1 MTPPGAQAP
10 TSGAQTSL
18 QAKAV
23 WHNGKLVPFAE
34 ALIHVSSF
42 GLHYGLG
49 VFEGVRA
56 YRRHDG
62 RTAIFRLDEH
72 VTRLYQSA
80 AACEM
85 DVPFTSAVVKQACID
100 TLRANDLSEGYLR
113 PLVYTGAGALGMG
126 ARNNPIEVA
135 VLAWPWSGVLGAQ
148 AADQGVRAHISS
160 LIRAHVNSVMSKAK
174 IVGQYTASVL
184 VKRES
189 QRLGL
194 DEAIMLDAEG
204 RVTESSAQNV
214 FAVWEDGGKAQLFT
228 PPLELSILAGIT
240 RASVIA
246 LARDLGVPVVERSFT
261 RDMLY
266 TASEIFLTGTA
277 TEITPVRELD
287 GRPIGGGQPGP
298 VTRKIQQAFFAVAR
312 GPGDAH
318 PEWLTQL

>member
-1 MTPPGAQAP
+1 M
-10 TSGAQTSL
+10 

-23 WHNGKLVPFAE
+23 WQNGKLVPFAQ
-34 ALIHVSSF
+34 AVTHVSAF

-49 VFEGVRA
+49 VFEGVRG

-72 VTRLYQSA
+72 ITRLFQSA
-80 AACEM
+80 AVCEM
-85 DVPFTSAVVKQACID
+85 EVPFTPAVVKQACID
-100 TLRANDLSEGYLR
+100 TLRANDLDEGYLR

-126 ARNNPIEVA
+126 ARNNPIDVV
-135 VLAWPWSGVLGAQ
+135 VLAWPWSAVLGAQ
-148 AADQGVRAHISS
+148 AADKGVRAHISS

-204 RVTESSAQNV
+204 RVTEASAQNV
-214 FAVWEDGGKAQLFT
+214 FAVWQIGT
-228 PPLELSILAGIT
+228 SSCSPPRWSCPSWRGSPGTASSRWPATWASRWSSDRSPGTCST
-240 RASVIA
+240 R
-246 LARDLGVPVVERSFT
+246 
-261 RDMLY
+261 
-266 TASEIFLTGTA
+266 ASEIFLTGTA

-287 GRPIGGGQPGP
+287 GRAIGGGQPGP

-318 PEWLTQL
+318 PRMADQV

>member
-1 MTPPGAQAP
+1 MSAQP
-10 TSGAQTSL
+10 II

-23 WHNGKLVPFAE
+23 WQNGKLVPFGE
-34 ALIHVSSF
+34 ALTHVSAF

-49 VFEGVRA
+49 AFEGVRG

-72 VTRLYQSA
+72 ITRLYQSA

-85 DVPFTSAVVKQACID
+85 EVPFAPAVVKQACID
-100 TLRANDLSEGYLR
+100 TMRANDLDEGYLR

-126 ARNNPIEVA
+126 ARNNPIDVV
-135 VLAWPWSGVLGAQ
+135 VLAWPWSGILGAQ
-148 AADQGVRAHISS
+148 AAEKGVRAHISS

-214 FAVWEDGGKAQLFT
+214 FAMFQGQLFT

-240 RASVIA
+240 RDSVIA
-246 LARDLGVPVVERSFT
+246 LARDLGIPVVERSFT

-312 GPGDAH
+312 GPGDGH
-318 PEWLTQL
+318 PEWLSYV

>member
-1 MTPPGAQAP
+1 
-10 TSGAQTSL
+10 
-18 QAKAV
+18 
-23 WHNGKLVPFAE
+23 
-34 ALIHVSSF
+34 
-42 GLHYGLG
+42 
-49 VFEGVRA
+49 
-56 YRRHDG
+56 
-62 RTAIFRLDEH
+62 
-72 VTRLYQSA
+72 
-80 AACEM
+80 
-85 DVPFTSAVVKQACID
+85 
-100 TLRANDLSEGYLR
+100 
-113 PLVYTGAGALGMG
+113 
-126 ARNNPIEVA
+126 
-135 VLAWPWSGVLGAQ
+135 
-148 AADQGVRAHISS
+148 
-160 LIRAHVNSVMSKAK
+160 MSKAK

-214 FAVWEDGGKAQLFT
+214 FAVWEDGGRAQLFT

-246 LARDLGVPVVERSFT
+246 LGRELGIPVVERSFT

-266 TASEIFLTGTA
+266 SASEIFLTGTA

>member
-1 MTPPGAQAP
+1 
-10 TSGAQTSL
+10 
-18 QAKAV
+18 
-23 WHNGKLVPFAE
+23 
-34 ALIHVSSF
+34 
-42 GLHYGLG
+42 
-49 VFEGVRA
+49 
-56 YRRHDG
+56 
-62 RTAIFRLDEH
+62 
-72 VTRLYQSA
+72 
-80 AACEM
+80 M
-85 DVPFTSAVVKQACID
+85 DVPYTPAQVRQACID
-100 TLRANDLSEGYLR
+100 TLRANDLAEGYLR

-126 ARNNPIEVA
+126 ARNNPIDVV

-214 FAVWEDGGKAQLFT
+214 FAVFHNRGTPALFT

-240 RASVIA
+240 RDAVIT
-246 LARDLGVPVVERSFT
+246 LADDLGVPVVERSFT

-266 TASEIFLTGTA
+266 TASEIYLTGTA

-287 GRPIGGGQPGP
+287 GRTIGSGQAGT
-298 VTRKIQQAFFAVAR
+298 VTKQIQQAFFAVAR

-318 PEWLTQL
+318 PEWLTYV

>member
-1 MTPPGAQAP
+1 VSAP
-10 TSGAQTSL
+10 SL
-18 QAKAV
+18 VESRSIWQ
-23 WHNGKLVPFAE
+23 NGRLVPGPE
-34 ALIHVSSF
+34 AVTHVSAF

-72 VTRLYQSA
+72 ITRLYQSA
-80 AACEM
+80 AVCEM
-85 DVPFTSAVVKQACID
+85 EVPFTPAELKQACID
-100 TLRANDLSEGYLR
+100 TLRANDLAEGYLR

-126 ARNNPIEVA
+126 ARTNPIDVV

-214 FAVWEDGGKAQLFT
+214 FAVFPERGQPRLFT

-240 RASVIA
+240 RDAVIA
-246 LARDLGVPVVERSFT
+246 LAGDLGVPVVERSFT

-287 GRPIGGGQPGP
+287 GRPIGGGRPGP
-298 VTRKIQQAFFAVAR
+298 VTKTIQQAFFGVVR
-312 GPGDAH
+312 GPGDAR
-318 PEWLTQL
+318 PEWLTYV